1 MQRIRKHL
9 TYANVMSTLA
19 VFLVLGGGAAYAAKK
34 IGSHDLK
41 GASVTTAKI
50 KRAAVT
56 TAKIRNGAVKTAKI
70 APGNVTNAKLA
81 TGSITAEKL
90 APGFVVPVAERL
102 SHSAHIS
109 SSGAVLLGSQ
119 GISQAN
125 VSHEFIGF
133 YCLSGFNPAPVGG
146 EATVDYSESGENV
159 EIQLGMGQGSVCPVG
174 TQAFVSTRRPIS
186 FKVKESTESIE
197 AGFFLLLY

>member
-1 MQRIRKHL
+1 MQQIRKRL
-9 TYANVMSTLA
+9 SYANVMSTLA

-34 IGSHDLK
+34 IGSHELRG
-41 GASVTTAKI
+41 GAVTTAKI

-70 APGNVTNAKLA
+70 APGNVTNGKLA
-81 TGSITAEKL
+81 TGSITTEKL
-90 APGFVVPVAERL
+90 APGFVAPAAEKL

-119 GISQAN
+119 GIAQAN
-125 VSHEFIGF
+125 VSHEFMGF
-133 YCLSGFNPAPVGG
+133 YCFSGFNPAPVGG

-159 EIQLGMGQGSVCPVG
+159 EIELGMGQGSLCPAG

-186 FKVKESTESIE
+186 FKVKDSTESIE
-197 AGFFLLLY
+197 SGFFLLLY

>member
-1 MQRIRKHL
+1 MQRIRQRL
-9 TYANVMSTLA
+9 TYANVMSSLA

-34 IGSHDLK
+34 IGSHELRG
-41 GASVTTAKI
+41 GAVTTAKI
-50 KRAAVT
+50 KRNAVT
-56 TAKIRNGAVKTAKI
+56 TAKIRSGAVKAAKI
-70 APGNVTNAKLA
+70 APGNVTSGKLA
-81 TGSITAEKL
+81 AGSITAEKL
-90 APGFVVPVAERL
+90 APGFVSPAAEKL

-109 SSGAVLLGSQ
+109 SSGALLLGSQ
-119 GISQAN
+119 GISQVN
-125 VSHEFIGF
+125 VSHEFVGF
-133 YCLSGFNPAPVGG
+133 YCFSGFNPPPVGG

-159 EIQLGMGQGSVCPVG
+159 EIQLGMGEGSVCPIG